1 MVCFLLQSLS
11 TLPSASPAM
20 PHSLVS
26 SDTRNFS
33 SSSHWIPSPMS
44 VKSSAFAIGISAA
57 TDPSLSPRSEGAIP
71 NRRASATSSS
81 NSSADYVS
89 YSRPAN
95 ARLTGRVDKRKRRRP
110 IRCLP
115 SANARTS
122 ATSATTTTTAAAS
135 IDAESAAFCTLKLPY
150 LDDYQRNPTAYSR
163 ALMGTERAQATHSS
177 AIIAATDSTYAT
189 HNSHS
194 SPLAAFR
201 TSNGKRIH
209 STASLSSSSS
219 STSSPLPIPEFK
231 QHESEPHM
239 TRKSAISS
247 IIHRLFP
254 SLDKDALAALAAAAA
269 AERSANPRLKKRSQL
284 PSNNTAPSGK
294 SDSAHATGEPGSD
307 DNRVFA
313 NTASTGSTGGQTP
326 TTINNGNDPMYVGD
340 KLGQE
345 IFRLHPHSNSCP
357 IRWTKGK
364 QCVTL
369 HLLVEKERLKKENF
383 LSVYLSPIFFVC
395 IANVEAEIYATVY
408 NNNILSSPH
417 FMSVFLSVL
426 ALLCT
431 CCAVNP

>member
-1 MVCFLLQSLS
+1 
-11 TLPSASPAM
+11 
-20 PHSLVS
+20 
-26 SDTRNFS
+26 
-33 SSSHWIPSPMS
+33 MS
-44 VKSSAFAIGISAA
+44 VKSSAFAVGISAA

-115 SANARTS
+115 SANVRTS

-177 AIIAATDSTYAT
+177 AITAATDSTYAT

-294 SDSAHATGEPGSD
+294 SDSADATGEPGSD

-357 IRWTKGK
+357 IRWTKAAPMDVRGYP
-364 QCVTL
+364 L
-369 HLLVEKERLKKENF
+369 AE
-383 LSVYLSPIFFVC
+383 YLSP
-395 IANVEAEIYATVY
+395 AELDCCS
-408 NNNILSSPH
+408 ILRLHPEQYLAIKHALVRAGRTLPPGTFKKRDAQKLCRVDVNKTSKVFEWFCKLGWIPH
-417 FMSVFLSVL
+417 AAPKFGGYDHH
-426 ALLCT
+426 
-431 CCAVNP
+431 NDDYD